1 MTLIRRQQEQFAM
14 MYTRETTRRT
24 RLYTSPGKVSLVG
37 AGPGDP
43 ELLTLRGQ
51 RCLAEADV
59 VLHDR
64 LIDARILQH
73 APPGARLVDVGK
85 RRGQSH
91 TQEWIQRLMVAEACK
106 GLRVVRLKGGDPF
119 MFGRGGEEVDALIAA
134 GIPYEVVPGVSS
146 AVAVPALAGIP
157 VVHRDYASA
166 VAIVAGHRCH
176 DDDIRM
182 WATWVTQSGTLVI
195 LMGMAKLAMIVDS
208 LRQTGVS
215 GDIPV
220 AVTRSGLDRDDRTVL
235 GTLEDIAARASDV
248 GSPAVIV
255 IGNVVAWQQRHTAL
269 NALGQDMVLSA
280 ELACVESL

>member
-1 MTLIRRQQEQFAM
+1 M
-14 MYTRETTRRT
+14 MSTRERTRRT
-24 RLYTSPGKVSLVG
+24 RRRTSPGKVSLIG

-64 LIDARILQH
+64 LIDARVLQH
-73 APPGARLVDVGK
+73 APPTACLVDVGK

-91 TQEWIQRLMVAEACK
+91 TQAWIQRLMIAEARK

-119 MFGRGGEEVDALIAA
+119 VFGRGGEEVEALIEA

-166 VAIVAGHRCH
+166 VAIVSGHRCH

-182 WATWVTQSGTLVI
+182 WATWVKQSGTLVI
-195 LMGMAKLAMIVDS
+195 LMGMAKLATIVDG
-208 LRQTGVS
+208 LQQAGVS
-215 GDIPV
+215 EDSPV
-220 AVTRSGLDRDDRTVL
+220 AVTRSGLNCDDRTVL
-235 GTLEDIAARASDV
+235 GTLANIATRASAV

-255 IGNVVAWQQRHTAL
+255 IGDVVAWKQRNEMRSAVGATMMSSAAL
-269 NALGQDMVLSA
+269 PCA
-280 ELACVESL
+280 ESL

>member
-1 MTLIRRQQEQFAM
+1 
-14 MYTRETTRRT
+14 
-24 RLYTSPGKVSLVG
+24 VSLIG

-64 LIDARILQH
+64 LIDARVLQH
-73 APPGARLVDVGK
+73 VPPTARLVDVGK

-91 TQEWIQRLMVAEACK
+91 TQAWIQRLMIAEARQ

-119 MFGRGGEEVDALIAA
+119 VFGRGGEEVEALIEA
-134 GIPYEVVPGVSS
+134 GIPYEVIPGVSS

-166 VAIVAGHRCH
+166 VAIVSGHRCH

-182 WATWVTQSGTLVI
+182 WAMWVKQSGTLVI
-195 LMGMAKLAMIVDS
+195 LMGMAKLATIVDG
-208 LRQTGVS
+208 LQQAGVS
-215 GDIPV
+215 EDSPV
-220 AVTRSGLDRDDRTVL
+220 AVTRSGLNSDDRTVL
-235 GTLEDIAARASDV
+235 GTLANIATRASAV

-255 IGNVVAWQQRHTAL
+255 IGEVVAWKQRNEMRRAVGATMMSSAAL
-269 NALGQDMVLSA
+269 PCA
-280 ELACVESL
+280 ESL

>member
-1 MTLIRRQQEQFAM
+1 
-14 MYTRETTRRT
+14 
-24 RLYTSPGKVSLVG
+24 VSLVG

-64 LIDARILQH
+64 LIDTRILQH
-73 APPGARLVDVGK
+73 APPAARLVDVGK

-91 TQEWIQRLMVAEACK
+91 TQEWIQRLMIAEARK

-119 MFGRGGEEVDALIAA
+119 MFGRGGEEVEALSAA

-166 VAIVAGHRCH
+166 VAIVSGHRCH
-176 DDDIRM
+176 DADIRM
-182 WATWVTQSGTLVI
+182 WATWIKQAGTLVV
-195 LMGMAKLAMIVDS
+195 LMGMAKLGAIVDG
-208 LRQTGVS
+208 LQQAGVS
-215 GDIPV
+215 PVLPV
-220 AVTRSGLDRDDRTVL
+220 AVTRSGLECGDRTVR
-235 GTLEDIAARASDV
+235 GTLADIAARACDV
-248 GSPAVIV
+248 GAPAVIV
-255 IGNVVAWQQRHTAL
+255 IGSVVAWKQYNEAL
-269 NALGQDMVLSA
+269 PNLGEEMGLSA
-280 ELACVESL
+280 ALACVDAGSVYGCVNTS

>member
-1 MTLIRRQQEQFAM
+1 MT
-14 MYTRETTRRT
+14 YVRERARRT
-24 RLYTSPGKVSLVG
+24 RPHTSPGRVSLVG

-51 RCLAEADV
+51 RCLSEAEV

-73 APPGARLVDVGK
+73 APPEARLVDVGK

-91 TQEWIQRLMVAEACK
+91 TQEWIQRLMIAEARM

-119 MFGRGGEEVDALIAA
+119 VFGRGGEEVEALIEA
-134 GIPYEVVPGVSS
+134 GIPYEVIPGVSS

-166 VAIVAGHRCH
+166 VAIVSGHRCH
-176 DDDIRM
+176 DDDISM
-182 WATWVTQSGTLVI
+182 WATWVKQSGTLVI
-195 LMGMAKLAMIVDS
+195 LMGMAKLATIVDG
-208 LRQTGVS
+208 LQQVGVS
-215 GDIPV
+215 EDIPV
-220 AVTRSGLDRDDRTVL
+220 AVTRSGLHRADRTVL
-235 GTLEDIAARASDV
+235 GTLADIAARASDV

-255 IGNVVAWQQRHTAL
+255 IGDIVAWKQRNDVLSA
-269 NALGQDMVLSA
+269 ASWDMVLSA
-280 ELACVESL
+280 GASA